1 MCSKS
6 YVVTLEGGV
15 VSLRKISC
23 RSLILPSPCSQAEG
37 DPGIPKQFP
46 KTRGPKCRRREDATA
61 QQSDL
66 HQSARPSAF
75 SASAFSVFSAS
86 AIRPRPRFLVLGTS
100 GREVSPLVI
109 FLDQADVSRSPIPNE
124 NGHQIQMSCGCT
136 PRHSVQFC
144 F

>member
-1 MCSKS
+1 M
-6 YVVTLEGGV
+6 

-23 RSLILPSPCSQAEG
+23 RSLVRAAYSFRAHAPKPRG
-37 DPGIPKQFP
+37 GPGIPKQFP
-46 KTRGPKCRRREDATA
+46 KTRGPKCRRREDTTA
-61 QQSDL
+61 HHSDL

-109 FLDQADVSRSPIPNE
+109 FLDQADVSKSPIPNE
-124 NGHQIQMSCGCT
+124 NGHQIQISCGCT